1 MTQSLRTIMPL
12 VVGLAALE
20 CRGAPARATYHPVH
34 REITITTLPLLTK
47 EMAKIYPFLTREFA
61 HGGLLDG
68 KEIYAFEPSTV
79 TVVEGDDRLPVH
91 QPGRRPALVRAGTG
105 PVGDAPRP
113 QGHLRSLRRAPG
125 RHLPIHLQHPGPP
138 SFHVGAAGGPEPGGR
153 RDGGGAGA
161 WSALSPLQRPS
172 GLRPRGCGR
181 WLPCSS
187 DSARSRSADRPPTSP

>member
-79 TVVEGDDRLPVH
+79 TVVEGDTIDFQFINPEDDLHSFVLAPDLSVTLPGLKATSARFVA
-91 QPGRRPALVRAGTG
+91 RRAGIYPFTCSI
-105 PVGDAPRP
+105 PA
-113 QGHLRSLRRAPG
+113 
-125 RHLPIHLQHPGPP
+125 HLPSMWGQL
-138 SFHVGAAGGPEPGGR
+138 VV
-153 RDGGGAGA
+153 
-161 WSALSPLQRPS
+161 LSPEAVATGAEQ
-172 GLRPRGCGR
+172 GRG
-181 WLPCSS
+181 
-187 DSARSRSADRPPTSP
+187 AR